1 VVRLRYIEGGLLQT
15 PEIAVMQA
23 QKEVA
28 LFAVRMQRMFGMVK
42 SLLEEKNDEEFA
54 KNFTRIEKYEGIS
67 DRMEIEIAKYLE
79 QVSYAHVS
87 DETKSKIRAMLR
99 EISELE
105 SVGDACYN
113 LARSLNRKNQG
124 EADFTEEQYQ
134 HLHEMMQLTDD
145 SLTQMNKVMKGR
157 RDELDINETYRIEND
172 INSLRNKLKK
182 QNIDDVNNQKYSYAI
197 GTMYTDVVSECEKLG
212 DYVVN
217 IVEARLGK

>member
-1 VVRLRYIEGGLLQT
+1 
-15 PEIAVMQA
+15 
-23 QKEVA
+23 
-28 LFAVRMQRMFGMVK
+28 
-42 SLLEEKNDEEFA
+42 
-54 KNFTRIEKYEGIS
+54 
-67 DRMEIEIAKYLE
+67 
-79 QVSYAHVS
+79 
-87 DETKSKIRAMLR
+87 
-99 EISELE
+99 
-105 SVGDACYN
+105 
-113 LARSLNRKNQG
+113 
-124 EADFTEEQYQ
+124 
-134 HLHEMMQLTDD
+134 MMQLTDD